1 MDIFNLLKSIL
12 NFLYRQWRFIA
23 IFFVIGLILGFTY
36 DFLRAPYYETTATA
50 TSGLSFFEGIIDPSE
65 LEYPIIDQKIAIE
78 MVNGLG
84 KIVENGEYQ
93 ILANKL
99 KVSEEVAQTV
109 KFIEA
114 EQSYELDLEN
124 RRQKLSQFLITIKV
138 TDNTSIRAVSEGF
151 INYFN
156 NNGYSNKNFNLFQKQ
171 SPELINYLNKEI
183 NDLQTY
189 RRNLNNKTDFEM
201 STISIAN
208 DNSESLQNQIIQL
221 YEKKQSLERDLELLK
236 PLSFVSDFPV
246 YRKPTSR
253 TLFRVG
259 VLSFLFLFLGF
270 FIALFRDVKS
280 FMK

>member
-65 LEYPIIDQKIAIE
+65 LEYPIIDRKIAIE

-99 KVSEEVAQTV
+99 KVSEEVAKTV

-189 RRNLNNKTDFEM
+189 RSNLNNKTDFEM

>member
-1 MDIFNLLKSIL
+1 MDIFHLLKSIL

-189 RRNLNNKTDFEM
+189 RSNLNNKTDFEM

>member
-99 KVSEEVAQTV
+99 KVSEEVAKTV

-189 RRNLNNKTDFEM
+189 RSNLNNKTDFEM

>member
-171 SPELINYLNKEI
+171 SPELINYLNNEI

-189 RRNLNNKTDFEM
+189 RSNLNNKTDFEM

>member
-23 IFFVIGLILGFTY
+23 IFFVVGLILGFTY

-189 RRNLNNKTDFEM
+189 RSNLNNKTDFEM

>member
-171 SPELINYLNKEI
+171 SPELIN
-183 NDLQTY
+183 
-189 RRNLNNKTDFEM
+189 
-201 STISIAN
+201 
-208 DNSESLQNQIIQL
+208 
-221 YEKKQSLERDLELLK
+221 
-236 PLSFVSDFPV
+236 
-246 YRKPTSR
+246 
-253 TLFRVG
+253 
-259 VLSFLFLFLGF
+259 
-270 FIALFRDVKS
+270 
-280 FMK
+280 

>member
-12 NFLYRQWRFIA
+12 NFLHRQWRFITL
-23 IFFVIGLILGFTY
+23 FFVIGLVLGLIY
-36 DFLRAPYYETTATA
+36 DFLRAPYFESTATA
-50 TSGLSFFEGIIDPSE
+50 TSGLSYFEGIIDPSE
-65 LEYPIIDQKIAIE
+65 LEYPIIDQKIAID

-84 KIVENGEYQ
+84 KIVESGEYQ

-99 KVSEEVAQTV
+99 KVTEDIAQTV

-124 RRQKLSQFLITIKV
+124 RRQKLSQFSITIKV
-138 TDNTSIRAVSEGF
+138 TDNQSIRSVSDGF
-151 INYFN
+151 LTFFN
-156 NNGYSNKNFNLFQKQ
+156 NNGYSNKNYTLFQKQ
-171 SPELINYLNKEI
+171 SPELITYLNQEI
-183 NDLQTY
+183 SDLQSY
-189 RRNLNNKTDFEM
+189 RSNINNKTDFEM
-201 STISIAN
+201 SSISIAN

-221 YEKKQSLERDLELLK
+221 FQKKQDLERDLELLK
-236 PLSFVSDFPV
+236 PLSFVSNFPV

-253 TLFRVG
+253 TMFRLG
-259 VLSFLFLFLGF
+259 ILSFSFLFLGF